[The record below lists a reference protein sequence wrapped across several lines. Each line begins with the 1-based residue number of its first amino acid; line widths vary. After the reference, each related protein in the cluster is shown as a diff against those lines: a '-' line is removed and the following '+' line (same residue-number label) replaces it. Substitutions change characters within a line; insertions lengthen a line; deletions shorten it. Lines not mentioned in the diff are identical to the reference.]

1 MEKCTL
7 PLTGK
12 QCVNRIITEKV
23 KYLPLLILLT
33 STAVFLILFRD
44 TFEAFKKLSSKIM
57 EWEN

>member
-23 KYLPLLILLT
+23 KCLSFFI
-33 STAVFLILFRD
+33 
-44 TFEAFKKLSSKIM
+44 SSKVYHCVLKFM
-57 EWEN
+57 SVFEDFFVTF

>member
-44 TFEAFKKLSSKIM
+44 TFQAF
-57 EWEN
+57 

>member
-23 KYLPLLILLT
+23 KYL
-33 STAVFLILFRD
+33 LFYSACINYHLYY
-44 TFEAFKKLSSKIM
+44 FI
-57 EWEN
+57 

>member
-23 KYLPLLILLT
+23 KCLSLSFPLVP
-33 STAVFLILFRD
+33 A
-44 TFEAFKKLSSKIM
+44 TFFKKCVNIL
-57 EWEN
+57 ELFVTF